1 MAYLK
6 FALGSSVRC
15 LREADDVGSAT
26 KLQEQVQWDVHGVGN
41 WESLLSIA
49 PEAVNTAVV

>member
-15 LREADDVGSAT
+15 LREADVGSAT